1 MILGLLASEIVQL
14 PATNAS
20 ILHSVNASNASNAT
34 NATAATHA
42 ADAATALS
50 DFPSY
55 SSQPSAF
62 NTTIWASTIMP
73 TTVLP
78 PLPFMPPPPHA
89 PAPGSVCLDTCQ
101 TFFLFDGICDDGG
114 SGSSS
119 ACALWAQTAPTVAG
133 EPA

>member
-50 DFPSY
+50 AGFPSY

-73 TTVLP
+73 TTVFTTLAVYATTASCSRTRQRVLGYVP
-78 PLPFMPPPPHA
+78 DLFPL
-89 PAPGSVCLDTCQ
+89 
-101 TFFLFDGICDDGG
+101 
-114 SGSSS
+114 
-119 ACALWAQTAPTVAG
+119 
-133 EPA
+133 